1 LTNRFI
7 ALACAVEPLAD
18 IADLPPQFT
27 TTLA

>member
-1 LTNRFI
+1 MNRFI

-18 IADLPPQFT
+18 ISDFPPHVT